1 MLYGTG
7 GENRMPAPP
16 RREEAVLKPST
27 ILRPRT
33 VPVVA
38 ALVLL
43 AATLALRLG
52 GSSHAA
58 VSSHRAVSSTL
69 HAFVHPDESIGLTF
83 DDGSPVGTQG
93 RAVPS
98 LPPGTYTIRVTD
110 DTTDH
115 NFHLFG
121 PGVEQTTDVGGMGSA
136 TWTVTF
142 QAGGEYTYQCDVHA
156 DFMHGVFATTGTGS
170 SGGSS
175 SGGTSSGGTT
185 SGGGSGSASSGG
197 STAAALRG
205 TLSGT
210 LSSAGVLNLSF
221 QGKAVSK
228 LTPGRYRITVVDRAA
243 KQGFAVQR
251 SGRSP
256 ITVSGVS
263 FVGTHTV
270 TVNLTPGKWAFFTSP
285 GAAAKRSFSV
295 VS

>member
-1 MLYGTG
+1 MRT
-7 GENRMPAPP
+7 
-16 RREEAVLKPST
+16 VVKPSS

-33 VPVVA
+33 VPLVA

-43 AATLALRLG
+43 AAALALRLG

-83 DDGSPVGTQG
+83 DDGSPVGTQA

-98 LPPGTYTIRVTD
+98 LPPGTYTIRVVD
-110 DTTDH
+110 DTPDH

-121 PGVEQTTDVGGMGSA
+121 PGVEQTTDVGGTGSA

-142 QAGGEYTYQCDVHA
+142 QPGGEYTYQCDVHA
-156 DFMHGVFATTGTGS
+156 DFMHGAFAATGGSSSGGSTSGGTT

-175 SGGTSSGGTT
+175 SGGSTSGGT
-185 SGGGSGSASSGG
+185 SSGG
-197 STAAALRG
+197 STAVLRG
-205 TLSGT
+205 TLAGT
-210 LSSAGVLNLSF
+210 LSATGALRLSF

-228 LTPGRYRITVVDRAA
+228 LQSGRYKITVVDKTA
-243 KQGFAVQR
+243 KKGFSVQQAGHAPV
-251 SGRSP
+251 S
-256 ITVSGVS
+256 VSGVS

-270 TVNLTPGKWAFFTSP
+270 TVRLTAGRWSIFASP
-285 GAAAKRSFSV
+285 GSAAKSSFSV
-295 VS
+295 S